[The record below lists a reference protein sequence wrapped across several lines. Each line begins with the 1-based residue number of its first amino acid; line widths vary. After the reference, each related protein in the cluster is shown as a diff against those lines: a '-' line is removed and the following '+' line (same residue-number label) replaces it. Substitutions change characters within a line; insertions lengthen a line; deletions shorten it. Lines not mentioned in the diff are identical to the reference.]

1 MRTNRQRLDVDHK
14 INRLHHVRSH
24 RGKVLRLAQKHCSDS
39 SFNPEKTLK
48 LSVKNCDL
56 TLTHPKKA
64 LNTSVETGISTSV
77 CFLQFGTTF

>member
-14 INRLHHVRSH
+14 MNRLHHVRSH

-48 LSVKNCDL
+48 LSVVDDPSTCRECLLSGGGSVKN
-56 TLTHPKKA
+56 
-64 LNTSVETGISTSV
+64 I
-77 CFLQFGTTF
+77 